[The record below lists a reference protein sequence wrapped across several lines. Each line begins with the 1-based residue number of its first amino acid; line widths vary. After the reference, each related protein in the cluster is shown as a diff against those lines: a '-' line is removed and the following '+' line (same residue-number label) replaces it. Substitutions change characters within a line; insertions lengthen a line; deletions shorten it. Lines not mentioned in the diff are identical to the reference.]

1 MDFKN
6 EKMTGCIIA
15 IFTSTSIF
23 LLWLGEITHMSYDA
37 LKVVLSLNIKCRYVS
52 FNNALPLRSLN
63 PMIWYLFFFVIGFI
77 QQLYWISL
85 CMYNMKLRSFLI
97 FSKINHLMLH
107 RWGSPK
113 SYVTDWSC
121 TWESFCFFQKQSTPY
136 TWQLIL

>member
-1 MDFKN
+1 MLRIVQKSGNLRDFWTIFKIFAKWILKMK
-6 EKMTGCIIA
+6 KMTGCIIA

-77 QQLYWISL
+77 QQLY
-85 CMYNMKLRSFLI
+85 
-97 FSKINHLMLH
+97 
-107 RWGSPK
+107 
-113 SYVTDWSC
+113 
-121 TWESFCFFQKQSTPY
+121 
-136 TWQLIL
+136 